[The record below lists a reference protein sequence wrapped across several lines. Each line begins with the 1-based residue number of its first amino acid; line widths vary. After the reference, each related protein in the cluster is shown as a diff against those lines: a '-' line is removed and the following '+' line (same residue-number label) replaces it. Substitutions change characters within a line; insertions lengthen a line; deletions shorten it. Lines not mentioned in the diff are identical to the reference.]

1 MLWRQRSVERW
12 PYRLWGRGKGVRSQ
26 HVGGGVC
33 YSWVEILHFK
43 HPARFGSK
51 SHDHQDFQG
60 KKTTTTTTTRRR
72 KKIGLFFPLNLNV
85 YINLDKLAR
94 ARNNGDQF
102 RWKKNIYSGCEK
114 MRNASSCQG
123 KNERQWKK
131 KRVNRNTN
139 ISSIKRVTR
148 KLKRRSTF

>member
-1 MLWRQRSVERW
+1 MGEEYVIAEL
-12 PYRLWGRGKGVRSQ
+12 KF
-26 HVGGGVC
+26 C
-33 YSWVEILHFK
+33 ILSTPLVSAVNHMTTRTF
-43 HPARFGSK
+43 RE
-51 SHDHQDFQG
+51 

-72 KKIGLFFPLNLNV
+72 KKMNLFFPLNLNV

-123 KNERQWKK
+123 KNERQ
-131 KRVNRNTN
+131 
-139 ISSIKRVTR
+139 
-148 KLKRRSTF
+148 